1 MGSCNRTSSNLNE
14 ARHILKLGCGLTVT
28 LVIDEAT
35 GKFGCEWSERPTKAM
50 LPVISKEYVPWRN
63 EIVEA
68 WAKRNG
74 KRVLLVDL

>member
-1 MGSCNRTSSNLNE
+1 MSSCNCASNSLNE
-14 ARHILKLGCGLTVT
+14 ARHILQLSCGLTVT

-35 GKFGCEWSERPTKAM
+35 GAISCQWSDFPTEAM
-50 LPVISKEYVPWRN
+50 LPAVSKEYVAWRN
-63 EIVEA
+63 KIVEA

>member
-1 MGSCNRTSSNLNE
+1 MSSCSNLDE
-14 ARHILKLGCGLTVT
+14 ARHVLKLSCGLTVA

-35 GKFGCEWSERPTKAM
+35 RAIRCEWSEPPTKAM
-50 LPVISKEYVPWRN
+50 LPRIAKEYVPWRN

-68 WAKRNG
+68 WARRNG

>member
-1 MGSCNRTSSNLNE
+1 MCRIT
-14 ARHILKLGCGLTVT
+14 RRVLKLSCGLTVT

-35 GKFGCEWSERPTKAM
+35 GAINTEWSDRSTEAM
-50 LPVISKEYVPWRN
+50 LPMVSKEYVPWRN
-63 EIVEA
+63 QIVEA

>member
-1 MGSCNRTSSNLNE
+1 MSSYRNLDE
-14 ARHILKLGCGLTVT
+14 ARHVLNLSCGVTVT

-35 GKFGCEWSERPTKAM
+35 GAIGCEWSEPPMKAM
-50 LPVISKEYVPWRN
+50 LPGIAKEYVPWRN

-68 WAKRNG
+68 WARRNG